1 MWNYV
6 YGIIWEYIL
15 ILLTVLY
22 STVPLS
28 HAASKIV
35 ILICIKTYSSFKIN
49 FFQCYHRIMDGMG
62 TQL

>member
-22 STVPLS
+22 STVPLI
-28 HAASKIV
+28 HASSKIV
-35 ILICIKTYSSFKIN
+35 ILTHIKTDSSFKIN
-49 FFQCYHRIMDGMG
+49 FFQCYHSNIDGMG

>member
-22 STVPLS
+22 STVPLI

-35 ILICIKTYSSFKIN
+35 ILTCIKTDSSFKIN
-49 FFQCYHRIMDGMG
+49 FFQCYHRNMDGMG
-62 TQL
+62 TQM